1 MMCRSRNSL
10 ARRSIRQKI
19 AASLLTV
26 LGSLAVVLAAVGLYS
41 VMSYSVV
48 QRTHEIGI
56 RMALACAA

>member
-1 MMCRSRNSL
+1 MPLADYIGASL
-10 ARRSIRQKI
+10 YPQKI

-48 QRTHEIGI
+48 QRTHGNWHPHGAG
-56 RMALACAA
+56 RPAR